1 MKRRVLRCICIIIV
15 SLIIVVVSIAG
26 TISISN
32 AYNSITNNNA
42 SAIVTSAGLNVVAIA
57 VWAGL
62 NIANAFDRR
71 ELLDYTS
78 NL

>member
-1 MKRRVLRCICIIIV
+1 MY
-15 SLIIVVVSIAG
+15 S
-26 TISISN
+26 
-32 AYNSITNNNA
+32 SITNDNA
-42 SAIVTSAGLNVVAIA
+42 SAIVTGAGLNVVAIAIA

-78 NL
+78 NLREMSSCVSW